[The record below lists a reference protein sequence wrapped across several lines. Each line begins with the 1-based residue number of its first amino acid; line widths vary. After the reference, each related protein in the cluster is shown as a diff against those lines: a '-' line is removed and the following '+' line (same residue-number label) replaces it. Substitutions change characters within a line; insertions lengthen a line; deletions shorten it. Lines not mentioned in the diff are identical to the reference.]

1 MKTKLRSISPYT
13 DYRTE
18 QVRTGQ
24 TVTKQHINI
33 KNILVEIFKTW
44 L

>member
-24 TVTKQHINI
+24 NRSEQDRTGQNRTDGN
-33 KNILVEIFKTW
+33 KTTH
-44 L
+44 